1 MPNETT
7 TPTPAPKDEPASA
20 AAPPAVSTDA
30 PAPVTPAPATPAPA
44 PAGEPTKAIRPTK
57 PKTKKEGAPE
67 GAKVSLSLDGGDAE
81 KPKIVKAKG
90 SKNVSAGVAHI
101 LATFNNTIVS
111 ITDLTG
117 NVIGWSSA
125 GKVGFKGS
133 RKSTAY
139 AAQLV
144 AQDACRQAMGH
155 GLKEVEVLVKGPG
168 AGRES
173 AVRAIQAIGLD
184 ISVIRDVT
192 PVPHN
197 GCRPPKQRRVWFKK
211 KNYSLMARYTG
222 PKSKISRRY
231 GIALFGPSK
240 ALERKNYPPGMHG
253 PKGSRR
259 KQSEYAIALG
269 EKQKLR
275 HMYGLMERQFRRYF
289 ETALRKRGVTG
300 ETLLQMLETRLDN
313 VIYRL
318 GFANSRS
325 AARQLVSHGH
335 VTVNN
340 RKVNVSSYN
349 LKAGDAI
356 SIKDKPGSRRLVTRN
371 LELTQIQPVP
381 DWLVA
386 DKDQFHGKMMRTPSR
401 EEIAPVV
408 NEQLVVELYSR

>member
-1 MPNETT
+1 
-7 TPTPAPKDEPASA
+7 
-20 AAPPAVSTDA
+20 
-30 PAPVTPAPATPAPA
+30 
-44 PAGEPTKAIRPTK
+44 
-57 PKTKKEGAPE
+57 
-67 GAKVSLSLDGGDAE
+67 
-81 KPKIVKAKG
+81 
-90 SKNVSAGVAHI
+90 
-101 LATFNNTIVS
+101 
-111 ITDLTG
+111 
-117 NVIGWSSA
+117 
-125 GKVGFKGS
+125 
-133 RKSTAY
+133 
-139 AAQLV
+139 
-144 AQDACRQAMGH
+144 
-155 GLKEVEVLVKGPG
+155 
-168 AGRES
+168 
-173 AVRAIQAIGLD
+173 
-184 ISVIRDVT
+184 
-192 PVPHN
+192 
-197 GCRPPKQRRVWFKK
+197 
-211 KNYSLMARYTG
+211 MARYTG

-313 VIYRL
+313 VVYRL

-340 RKVNVSSYN
+340 RKVDVSSYN